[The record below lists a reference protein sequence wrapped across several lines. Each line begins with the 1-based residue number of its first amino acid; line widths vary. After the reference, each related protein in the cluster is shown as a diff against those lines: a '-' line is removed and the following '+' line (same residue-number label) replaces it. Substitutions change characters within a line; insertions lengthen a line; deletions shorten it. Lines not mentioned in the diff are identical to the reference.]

1 MLSRR
6 ALRYYVVVSIL
17 FHMVIAAL
25 ASLVPPAPRAAGDV
39 MVVDL
44 ADLPRSTDFLR
55 PEPGILQGGRP
66 SPPPTRPAP
75 RATPKIPEK
84 VLAGRVPD
92 LPVNPELPP
101 EKEFPASPPRPAD
114 PPPAP
119 APGPEGPETAAGGA
133 AHSEERSAPPPP
145 SGSSEAPKS
154 LRELTPSL
162 GKMVLA
168 RNEPSAGRGRETS
181 SGSAVGTGGEASE
194 KGAIV
199 EERGGGARLTSLN
212 APEIQY
218 ISYFA
223 GIKRK
228 IELVWQYPFE
238 AQMAGIQGDLVLDF
252 VIGRDGALASVSL
265 IRGSGHKALDEEA
278 IGAIRKAA
286 PYDPIPARYAIPEL
300 RIRAHFI
307 YEMHA
312 LRIR

>member
-1 MLSRR
+1 MLSCR

-25 ASLVPPAPRAAGDV
+25 ASLVPSTPRTAGDV

-55 PEPGILQGGRP
+55 PRPGIIQGGRP
-66 SPPPTRPAP
+66 SPPPPP
-75 RATPKIPEK
+75 RAPEPTPKIPERA
-84 VLAGRVPD
+84 LAGRVPD
-92 LPVNPELPP
+92 LPVNPDLPP
-101 EKEFPASPPRPAD
+101 EKEFPASPPGPAD
-114 PPPAP
+114 LAP
-119 APGPEGPETAAGGA
+119 AAGPGGAEETAARSA
-133 AHSEERSAPPPP
+133 ERLEERSAPPPP
-145 SGSSEAPKS
+145 SGSPEAAKS

-162 GKMVLA
+162 GEMVLA
-168 RNEPSAGRGRETS
+168 RTEPEAGRGRDTS
-181 SGSAVGTGGEASE
+181 SGSAVGTGGNASE
-194 KGAIV
+194 EGAIV

-228 IELVWQYPFE
+228 VELVWQYPFE

-252 VIGRDGALASVSL
+252 VIARDGALASVSL